1 MPYYGEIY
9 GGIDP
14 NEVEG
19 FQVGLINTPHRIDV
33 YLDAFKELDVT
44 NKVVCDLGAGS
55 GLLAL
60 EALRLG
66 ARKVYCVELNPKG
79 FEYLTAIVNAHPQK
93 DQVTLINKDICEL
106 TRSDFAEPVDVFV
119 SETLS
124 GLGCYNEGIIH
135 YMNHV
140 RSLYPTAALIP
151 SQIETHL
158 KFVEPNYSDPN
169 FWPQYEHQP
178 ALLEGYKLHNN
189 KLQLPQE
196 SSDYYGEISEKSDI
210 AKTVLR
216 WNTREEVTHSNYQ
229 THKEYHNTVILLDH
243 EVMYSPGVVKNWNYD
258 MWFYNHIE
266 QETEIMIFLHD
277 KCELVMDVVD
287 D

>member
-14 NEVEG
+14 TMVEG

-33 YLDAFKELDVT
+33 YLDAYNEIGIT

-55 GLLAL
+55 GLLGL

-66 ARKVYCVELNPKG
+66 ARKVYMVEINPKAH
-79 FEYLTAIVNAHPQK
+79 EYLTAIVDAHP
-93 DQVTLINKDICEL
+93 DRDRITIIHKDICEL
-106 TRSDFAEPVDVFV
+106 KRSDFTEPVDVFV

-140 RSLYPTAALIP
+140 HNLYPKANLIP
-151 SQIETHL
+151 CGIESNL
-158 KFVEPNYSDPN
+158 KFVPPDFTDQY

-178 ALLEGYKLHNN
+178 ALLEGFKIHNHKTKLSQDSDRCYDDVAFETPSSKLIFSWNVN
-189 KLQLPQE
+189 SEKLQE
-196 SSDYYGEISEKSDI
+196 FYTVDKDYNDI
-210 AKTVLR
+210 IVM
-216 WNTREEVTHSNYQ
+216 
-229 THKEYHNTVILLDH
+229 LDH
-243 EVMYSPGVVKNWNYD
+243 DVTYSPGVVKNWSRD
-258 MWFYNHIE
+258 MWFYNKISEGSQIE
-266 QETEIMIFLHD
+266 LFLHD
-277 KCELVMDVVD
+277 KCELVMYLD
-287 D
+287 

>member
-9 GGIDP
+9 GNIDP

-33 YLDAFKELDVT
+33 YLDAFADIGIT

-55 GLLAL
+55 GLLGL

-66 ARKVYCVELNPKG
+66 ARKVYCVELNPKA
-79 FEYLTAIVNAHPQK
+79 FEYLTAIVDAHPQK
-93 DQVTLINKDICEL
+93 DQITLINKDICEL
-106 TRSDFAEPVDVFV
+106 TRSDFAEPIDVFV

-124 GLGCYNEGIIH
+124 GHGCYNEGIIH
-135 YMNHV
+135 YMDHAK
-140 RSLYPTAALIP
+140 SLYPTASLIP
-151 SQIETHL
+151 SQIKTHL
-158 KFVEPNYSDPN
+158 KFVEPNYTDPN

-178 ALLEGYKLHNN
+178 SLLEGYKLHNN

-196 SSDYYGEISEKSDI
+196 SSDLYSDISENSNI
-210 AKTVLR
+210 AKTVLS
-216 WNTREEVTHSNYQ
+216 WNNHGELTHSIYTSQ
-229 THKEYHNTVILLDH
+229 EDYHNIVILLDH
-243 EVMYSPGVVKNWNYD
+243 EVTYSPGVVKNWNYD
-258 MWFYNHIE
+258 MWFYNNLE
-266 QETEIMIFLHD
+266 QGTDVMISLHD

-287 D
+287 E